1 MITYDLTL
9 EKQRLLGADRFS
21 VAANANETLYLRFNF
36 DRHWRRFDSK
46 AAVFRNSDN
55 QFYIIE
61 IIANR
66 AKIPWEVLTKT
77 GEFDLSVIGFD
88 STKIITSDKAEVR
101 VKESLLPDEYK
112 TFSPS
117 EVIFD
122 RFRRECIQQAYLD
135 YEDEIKS
142 LKAAHTAEKLLLGEE
157 IEKAKEDTQK
167 AIEEKDAE
175 INRLIDKY
183 ALVMNEL
190 NLRLQESD
198 NIIAELQPKADSW
211 DMVDYALSMARSAA
225 QSLILCGTSEYSLPM
240 LNTASISSFSPT
252 SFTTNLKEVGLDLT
266 SVTDFSKVFSSKN
279 GIERITLRNT
289 HNVTTMANLFDTCST
304 IREINIGSLQSCTI
318 LNRFANSASLLE
330 KVSFTDMVSIQDLY
344 RCFSNCVVLKE
355 IDGIFDLRTATNI
368 SEMFTGC
375 YSLETVRFVRSSIRK
390 SFALSACINFSRESI
405 ISVIDGLAEDVT
417 GTLYLSKKAFE
428 DNFPTPEEQEEV
440 FDFIT
445 YEKGWTLSLS

>member
-88 STKIITSDKAEVR
+88 SAKIITSDKAEVR
-101 VKESLLPDEYK
+101 VKESLLPEEYK
-112 TFSPS
+112 TLSPS

-142 LKAAHTAEKLLLGEE
+142 LKAAHTAEKLLLGEK
-157 IEKAKEDTQK
+157 IEKAKEDAQK
-167 AIEEKDAE
+167 AIESKDAE

-198 NIIAELQPKADSW
+198 NIIAELQPKADNW
-211 DMVDYALSMARSAA
+211 EMVDNAISMAKSAA

-240 LNTASISSFSPT
+240 LNTSSVTSFSPT
-252 SFTTNLKEVGLDLT
+252 SFSSNLREVGLDLT
-266 SVTDFSKVFSSKN
+266 SVTDFSKIFLSKN
-279 GIERITLRNT
+279 GIERITLKNT
-289 HNVTTMANLFDTCST
+289 QNVTTLSSTFEACKT
-304 IREINIGSLQSCTI
+304 IREINLGSLQSCNTF
-318 LNRFANSASLLE
+318 NRFAFEASLLE
-330 KVSFTDMVSIQDLY
+330 KVTFTDLTGGQNFFK
-344 RCFSNCVVLKE
+344 CFCVCIALKE
-355 IDGIFDLRTATNI
+355 IDGVFDLRTATDLTDI
-368 SEMFTGC
+368 FYGC
-375 YSLETVRFVRSSIRK
+375 YSLETVRFVRYSIRR
-390 SFALSACINFSRESI
+390 SLSMSTCINLSRESML
-405 ISVIDGLAEDVT
+405 SVIDGLAEDVT
-417 GTLYLSKKAFE
+417 GTLSLSVKAFE
-428 DNFPTPEEQEEV
+428 NNFPTQEEQDEV
-440 FDFIT
+440 LDFIT

>member
-46 AAVFRNSDN
+46 AAVFRNLDN

-167 AIEEKDAE
+167 VIESKDAE
-175 INRLIDKY
+175 ISRLTDKY

-240 LNTASISSFSPT
+240 LNTASIPSFSPT
-252 SFTTNLKEVGLDLT
+252 SFTSNLKEVGLDLT

-289 HNVTTMANLFDTCST
+289 HNVTTMANLFDMCST

-390 SFALSACINFSRESI
+390 SLALGACINLSRESI
-405 ISVIDGLAEDVT
+405 ISIIDGLAEDVT

>member
-167 AIEEKDAE
+167 AIESKDAE
-175 INRLIDKY
+175 ISRLTDKY

-240 LNTASISSFSPT
+240 LNTASVSSFSPT
-252 SFTTNLKEVGLDLT
+252 SFTSNLKEVGLDLT

-390 SFALSACINFSRESI
+390 SFALGACINFSRESI
-405 ISVIDGLAEDVT
+405 ISIIDGLAEDVT